1 MRFLSPYFLQGIS
14 HSLTK
19 NTGRGLSFSV
29 DCRAATNSASLFP
42 SCKRVVQTRCAV
54 ERLKSM
60 NQKRKAGV
68 RTLAVPKSVLGK
80 LRITKIQGALYS
92 LFHYTNVKAFAS
104 MVKGK
109 SIWLSRIDQ
118 MNDGTEVFPDANRT
132 YAFCMTAVPTENAG
146 MWIAYG
152 LPRKDA
158 IRVRFSGKAIH
169 DICTANKGKVEV
181 VPVKDGHPTAEKVA
195 GTASLQYVG
204 YVSRAGKRVHVRN
217 CVYQFKDTTDLSS
230 ASVMSE
236 CGSFIKLLGWQYEHE
251 VRLVIRLEKAIDAEK
266 VQLDFS
272 DVIDKL
278 LTYNPQKRN
287 GSMGMPSVIAGPWS
301 NCSSFKDAFQ
311 SCLHSEGS
319 KTKESV
325 GYLLKESSGL
335 VRKSEFERKIR
346 LGHCTGCKRLE
357 SCKCLYC
364 EEC

>member
-1 MRFLSPYFLQGIS
+1 
-14 HSLTK
+14 
-19 NTGRGLSFSV
+19 
-29 DCRAATNSASLFP
+29 
-42 SCKRVVQTRCAV
+42 
-54 ERLKSM
+54 M

-217 CVYQFKDTTDLSS
+217 CIYQFKDTTDLSS

-266 VQLDFS
+266 VQLDMS
-272 DVIDKL
+272 QVIENA
-278 LTYNPQKRN
+278 LTYNSKKRAC
-287 GSMGMPSVIAGPWS
+287 SSCMPSVIIGPWG
-301 NCSSFKDAFQ
+301 NYGDIIRRFSSEVMELKCGERTDVEYFMA
-311 SCLHSEGS
+311 H
-319 KTKESV
+319 TK
-325 GYLLKESSGL
+325 GANGL
-335 VRKSEFERKIR
+335 VREGEFKDKIHLNRCEKCQEKSSC
-346 LGHCTGCKRLE
+346 HCA
-357 SCKCLYC
+357 YC
-364 EEC
+364 EGGLK